1 MTALAVSN
9 VSYLITRI
17 IEQAPSDPMMVR
29 ELIQNAMEAAINAE
43 KPKVYVLETDPG
55 WFGFNDFGFNA
66 KKLTFWNNGRGMGAK
81 ELRNAV
87 NLSSSLHKIQRLDQN
102 FGIGAKALSLG
113 VNQEGMIWI
122 TCQDQKIFTAMLY
135 KTTNNLG
142 DPEYARYDFVDTDGE
157 SPTGFKDIWEITGL
171 KSIPWDTTE
180 DWTAVILC
188 GNNPLQNTITN
199 PYAPDHQ
206 LTSAW
211 LINQIYRRY
220 FNIPKNLELRLFV
233 GHSKGS
239 EASVKF
245 RSIYEYVQDAKKKHP
260 QDIQEELVDD
270 KNGSGIK
277 IWYLYDGPY
286 SGKSKDDNKG
296 KPTTVIGNPATTPT
310 FSGLVYK
317 NEIYDVCSEIRW
329 KKVAG
334 MLGVLYGAR
343 YLRIF
348 VELPDTVKVIP
359 DQYRVSI
366 QKPDAE
372 KSEIGMLDYAQ
383 EIRENMP
390 QWFKDKIKD
399 FAPANVNS
407 DDIQKRAQE
416 LLSKLLVTQSSDR
429 NTNNPNGVPKKNKSI
444 PTGTGPIHRPP
455 SKKSPSMAGAGKHF
469 EIPMNVPDLQ
479 FIRMPEDLENA
490 SAANL
495 KNRAAEYV
503 EDNAIYI
510 NCMYEVIDEAVE
522 ILVAEYQD
530 KNEAVFEKIK
540 EEAKIVAANEMAWLV
555 VKAVVYSMAKKR
567 KAGYDQEDIEKAL
580 HPVSL
585 TTHADNLIYNLEEC
599 VKQIKEKAKQIEE
612 GII

>member
-43 KPKVYVLETDPG
+43 KPKVYVLESDPE

-66 KKLTFWNNGRGMGAK
+66 KKLTFWNNGRGMSAK

-87 NLSSSLHKIQRLDQN
+87 NLSSSLHKVQRLDQN

-135 KTTNNLG
+135 KTINTLG
-142 DPEYARYDFVDTDGE
+142 EPEYARYDFVDTDGE

-171 KSIPWDTTE
+171 KSIPWETNE

-188 GNNPLQNTITN
+188 GNNPIQTTVKN
-199 PYAPDHQ
+199 PYTADHGE
-206 LTSAW
+206 TPAW

-245 RSIYEYVQDAKKKHP
+245 RSVYEYVQDAKKKHP
-260 QDIQEELVDD
+260 EDVKEELVED
-270 KNGSGIK
+270 KFGSGIK

-317 NEIYDVCSEIRW
+317 NEMYDVCSEIRW

-334 MLGVLYGAR
+334 MLGILYGAR
-343 YLRIF
+343 YLRVF

-372 KSEIGMLDYAQ
+372 KSEIGMLDYAK

-390 QWFKDKIKD
+390 QWFKDKIKG

-407 DDIQKRAQE
+407 DDIHKRAQE

-429 NTNNPNGVPKKNKSI
+429 NNSNPNGVPKKNKST
-444 PTGTGPIHRPP
+444 PTGIGPIHKPP
-455 SKKSPSMAGAGKHF
+455 SKKTPSMAGSGKQF

-479 FIRMPEDLENA
+479 FIRMPDDLENA

-495 KNRAAEYV
+495 KNRAAEYI

-510 NCMYEVIDEAVE
+510 NCMCEVIDDAVDN
-522 ILVAEYQD
+522 LSAEYQD
-530 KNEAVFEKIK
+530 RDETVFEKIK
-540 EEAKIVAANEMAWLV
+540 EEAKTIAANEMAWLV
-555 VKAVVYSMAKKR
+555 VKAVVYAMAKKR

-585 TTHADNLIYNLEEC
+585 TTHADNLIYNLDGC
-599 VKQIKEKAKQIEE
+599 VKQLKDKAKQIEE

>member
-29 ELIQNAMEAAINAE
+29 ELIQNAMEAAINAQN
-43 KPKVYVLETDPG
+43 PKVYVLETDPA

-66 KKLTFWNNGRGMGAK
+66 KKLTFWNNGRGMSAK

-87 NLSSSLHKIQRLDQN
+87 NLSSYLHKVQRLDQN

-113 VNQEGMIWI
+113 VNQEGMIWV
-122 TCQDQKIFTAMLY
+122 TCKEQKVFVAMLY
-135 KTTNNLG
+135 KTVNNLG
-142 DPEYARYDFVDTDGE
+142 EPEYARYDFVEADAD
-157 SPTGFKDIWEITGL
+157 SPTQLKDIWEITGME
-171 KSIPWDTTE
+171 SIPWETNE

-239 EASVKF
+239 EASAKF
-245 RSIYEYVQDAKKKHP
+245 RSVYEYVQDSKKKYP
-260 QDIQEELVDD
+260 DDIKEELVED

-286 SGKSKDDNKG
+286 SGKSKETNKG
-296 KPTTVIGNPATTPT
+296 KTTTQITNPATTPT

-334 MLGVLYGAR
+334 MLGVLYGAK

-390 QWFKDKIKD
+390 QWFKDKIKY

-416 LLSKLLVTQSSDR
+416 LLNKHLATQSSNR
-429 NTNNPNGVPKKNKSI
+429 NDTNPNGVPKKNKST
-444 PTGTGPIHRPP
+444 PTGTGPIHKPP
-455 SKKSPSMAGAGKHF
+455 SKKTPSMAGAGKQF
-469 EIPMNVPDLQ
+469 EIPMTIPDIQ
-479 FIRMPEDLENA
+479 FIRLPDDLENA

-495 KNRAAEYV
+495 KNKAAEYV

-510 NCMYEVIDEAVE
+510 NCMYDVIDDAVE
-522 ILVAEYQD
+522 TLVAEFQTKD
-530 KNEAVFEKIK
+530 ETIFEKIK
-540 EEAKIVAANEMAWLV
+540 EEAKTIAANEMAWLI
-555 VKAVVYSMAKKR
+555 VKAVVYAMAKKR

-585 TTHADNLIYNLEEC
+585 TTHADNLIYNLEDC
-599 VKQIKEKAKQIEE
+599 TKQLKEKAKQIEE

>member
-43 KPKVYVLETDPG
+43 KPKVYVLETDPE

-66 KKLTFWNNGRGMGAK
+66 KKLTFWNNGRGMSAK

-87 NLSSSLHKIQRLDQN
+87 NLSSSLHKVQRLDQN

-113 VNQEGMIWI
+113 VNQEGMIWV
-122 TCQDQKIFTAMLY
+122 TCKDQKVFVAMLY
-135 KTTNNLG
+135 KTVNNLG
-142 DPEYARYDFVDTDGE
+142 EPEYARYDFVEADTD
-157 SPTGFKDIWEITGL
+157 SPTQLKDIWEITGM
-171 KSIPWDTTE
+171 KSIPWETNE

-188 GNNPLQNTITN
+188 GNNPLQNTVKN
-199 PYAPDHQ
+199 PYEPDHGE
-206 LTSAW
+206 TPAW

-220 FNIPKNLELRLFV
+220 FNIHKNLELRLFV
-233 GHSKGS
+233 GHSKGA

-245 RSIYEYVQDAKKKHP
+245 RSVYEYVQDAKKKHP
-260 QDIQEELVDD
+260 EDIQEELVDD

-286 SGKSKDDNKG
+286 SGKSKEDNKG

-343 YLRIF
+343 YLRVF

-390 QWFKDKIKD
+390 QWFKDKIKE

-416 LLSKLLVTQSSDR
+416 LLNKHIATQSSDR
-429 NTNNPNGVPKKNKSI
+429 NATNPNGMPKKNKST

-455 SKKSPSMAGAGKHF
+455 SKKSP
-469 EIPMNVPDLQ
+469 
-479 FIRMPEDLENA
+479 
-490 SAANL
+490 
-495 KNRAAEYV
+495 
-503 EDNAIYI
+503 
-510 NCMYEVIDEAVE
+510 
-522 ILVAEYQD
+522 
-530 KNEAVFEKIK
+530 
-540 EEAKIVAANEMAWLV
+540 
-555 VKAVVYSMAKKR
+555 
-567 KAGYDQEDIEKAL
+567 
-580 HPVSL
+580 
-585 TTHADNLIYNLEEC
+585 
-599 VKQIKEKAKQIEE
+599 
-612 GII
+612 

>member
-43 KPKVYVLETDPG
+43 KPKVHVLETDPE
-55 WFGFNDFGFNA
+55 WFGFKDFGFNS
-66 KKLTFWNNGRGMGAK
+66 KKLTFWNNGRGMNAK

-122 TCQDQKIFTAMLY
+122 TCQDGKVFAAMLH

-142 DPEYARYDFVDTDGE
+142 EPEYARYDFVDTDGE

-171 KSIPWDTTE
+171 DTIPWNPDE

-188 GNNPLQNTITN
+188 GNNPLQNTVKN
-199 PYAPDHQ
+199 PYAPDHGE
-206 LTSAW
+206 SPAW
-211 LINQIYRRY
+211 LINSIYRRY
-220 FNIPKNLELRLFV
+220 FNISKNLELRLVV
-233 GHSKGS
+233 GHSKGQDT
-239 EASVKF
+239 SVKF
-245 RSIYEYVQDAKKKHP
+245 RSVYDYVQDAKKRYP
-260 QDIQEELVDD
+260 DDIKEELVYD
-270 KNGSGIK
+270 KNNSGIK

-317 NEIYDVCSEIRW
+317 NEIYDVCSEMRW

-334 MLGVLYGAR
+334 LLGVLYGAR
-343 YLRIF
+343 YLRVF
-348 VELPDTVKVIP
+348 VELPDTVKVVP

-366 QKPDAE
+366 QKDNAE
-372 KSEIGMLDYAQ
+372 KTEIGMLDYAH

-390 QWFKDKIKD
+390 QWFKDKIKE

-407 DDIQKRAQE
+407 DDLQKRAQE
-416 LLSKLLVTQSSDR
+416 LLNRLSALQTSDR
-429 NTNNPNGVPKKNKSI
+429 NKGNPAGVPKKTKST

-455 SKKSPSMAGAGKHF
+455 NKKTPTMAGSGKQF
-469 EIPMNVPDLQ
+469 EIPMSVPNLQ
-479 FIRMPEDLENA
+479 FIRIPEDLENA

-510 NCMYEVIDEAVE
+510 NCMYDVVDDAVDN
-522 ILVAEYQD
+522 LVVEFQD
-530 KNEAVFEKIK
+530 KSEETFEKIK
-540 EEAKIVAANEMAWLV
+540 EEAKNIAANEMAWLV
-555 VKAVVYSMAKKR
+555 VKAVVYAMAKKR

-585 TTHADNLIYNLEEC
+585 TTHADNLVYNLEDC
-599 VKQIKEKAKQIEE
+599 IKQLKEKVKQIEE

>member
-1 MTALAVSN
+1 MTKLAVFN
-9 VSYLITRI
+9 ESYLIARI

-29 ELIQNAMEAAINAE
+29 ELITNAIEAAIYAE
-43 KPKVYVLETDPG
+43 KPKVHVLETDPA
-55 WFGFNDFGFNA
+55 WFGFQDFGFNS
-66 KKLTFWNNGRGMGAK
+66 KKLTFWNNGRGMNAK

-87 NLSSSLHKIQRLDQN
+87 NFSSSLHKVQRLDQN

-122 TCQDQKIFTAMLY
+122 TCQDKKVFTGMLH
-135 KTTNNLG
+135 KTVNNLG
-142 DPEYARYDFVDTDGE
+142 ELEYSRYDFVGTDGE
-157 SPTGFKDIWEITGL
+157 SPTRFKDIWEITGL
-171 KSIPWDTTE
+171 KSIPWSIDE
-180 DWTAVILC
+180 DWTAVVLC
-188 GNNPLQNTITN
+188 GNNPLQNTVTH
-199 PYAPDHQ
+199 PYAPDHN

-211 LINQIYRRY
+211 LINEIYRRY

-239 EASVKF
+239 EASIKF
-245 RSIYEYVQDAKKKHP
+245 RSIYEYVQETKKRYP
-260 QDIQEELVDD
+260 DDIKEELVND
-270 KNGSGIK
+270 KHGSGIK

-286 SGKSKDDNKG
+286 SGASKEANKG
-296 KPTTVIGNPATTPT
+296 KATTTIGNPATTPT

-317 NEIYDVCSEIRW
+317 NEIYDVCSEMRW

-334 MLGVLYGAR
+334 MLGILYGAK
-343 YLRIF
+343 YLRVF

-359 DQYRVSI
+359 DQYRVNI

-372 KSEIGMLDYAQ
+372 KSDIGMLDYAY

-390 QWFKDKIKD
+390 DWFKEKIKN

-407 DDIQKRAQE
+407 GDIQKRAQE
-416 LLSKLLVTQSSDR
+416 LLSKLLVTQSSDQ
-429 NTNNPNGVPKKNKSI
+429 NSHNPNGFPKRIKST
-444 PTGTGPIHRPP
+444 PTGIGPIHKPS
-455 SKKSPSMAGAGKHF
+455 SKKMPNMSGTGKQF
-469 EIPMNVPDLQ
+469 EIPMNVPNIE
-479 FIRMPEDLENA
+479 FIRLPEDLENA
-490 SAANL
+490 SAPNL

-510 NCMYEVIDEAVE
+510 NCMYDVIDDTVE
-522 ILVAEYQD
+522 NLVVEYQD
-530 KNEAVFEKIK
+530 RNDEIFEQIK
-540 EEAKIVAANEMAWLV
+540 EEAKIIAGNEMSWLV
-555 VKAVVYSMAKKR
+555 VKAVVYAMAKKR

-585 TTHADNLIYNLEEC
+585 TTHADNLMYNLEDC
-599 VKQIKEKAKQIEE
+599 GRQLKEKAKQIEE